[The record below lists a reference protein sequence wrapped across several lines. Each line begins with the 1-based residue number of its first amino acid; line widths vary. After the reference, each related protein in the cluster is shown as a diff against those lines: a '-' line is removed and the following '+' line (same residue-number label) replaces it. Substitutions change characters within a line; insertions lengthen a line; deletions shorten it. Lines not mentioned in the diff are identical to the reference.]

1 MKQNPLSADLQ
12 HILDHTRDLWEE
24 LRGER
29 IFITGGT
36 GFFGFWLLESFLFA
50 NHQLSLNASATILT
64 RNPDSAKQR
73 FPHLMTD
80 PAITL
85 HKGDAR
91 TFEFPNGKYSHVIHA
106 ATETSS
112 QFDTL
117 DPQLRFTSNVE
128 GTLRALDFALASGA
142 HRLLF
147 TSSGAVYG
155 HQPSDLTHIP
165 ESYAG
170 APETT
175 DLNSAYGQS
184 KRVSEF
190 LCSSYSKKYG
200 FQSIIARCFAFVGP
214 QLPLNANYAVCNF
227 IRDAMTGKTIQI
239 TGDGMP
245 YRSYLYAADL
255 SIWLWTILFKGR
267 SCHPYNVGSDEHLQI
282 SDLAQLVRKVVSPN
296 AALNVAGKSIAGKS
310 AERYVPSID
319 RCRSELGLQV
329 WVQLPDAIRR
339 TAGYYTSPIHC
350 KMERA

>member
-24 LRGER
+24 LRGEH

-36 GFFGFWLLESFLFA
+36 GFFGFWLVESFLFA
-50 NHQLSLNASATILT
+50 NKHLRLNASATILT

-73 FPHLMTD
+73 LPHLMTN

-91 TFEFPNGKYSHVIHA
+91 DFEFPNGEYSHVIHA
-106 ATETSS
+106 ATETNP
-112 QFDTL
+112 QFDAI
-117 DPQLRFTSNVE
+117 DPQLRFTSNVD
-128 GTLRALDFALASGA
+128 GTLRVLDFAHVSGA
-142 HRLLF
+142 RRLLF

-155 HQPSDLTHIP
+155 NQPSDLTHIP

-184 KRVSEF
+184 KRASEF
-190 LCSSYSKKYG
+190 LCASYANKHG

-214 QLPLNANYAVCNF
+214 QLPLNANYAIGNF

-239 TGDGMP
+239 TGDGTP

-255 SIWLWTILFKGR
+255 AIWLWTILFKGK
-267 SCHPYNVGSDEHLQI
+267 SCRPYNVGSDEHLQI
-282 SDLAQLVRKVVSPN
+282 SDLAQLVREVVSPN
-296 AALNVAGKSIAGKS
+296 VAVNVARKSIAGKP
-310 AERYVPSID
+310 ADRYVPSID
-319 RCRSELGLQV
+319 RCRNELGLQV
-329 WVQLPDAIRR
+329 WVPLSEVIRR
-339 TAGYYTSPIHC
+339 TAGYYTSPILA
-350 KMERA
+350 E